1 MDADHRLKDD
11 AQDARLRA
19 LFHAAGPLSAPEDL
33 EQRVL
38 ARLSAA
44 PVRVPVDSRPLLSWK
59 AWMGALLALLG
70 LWLWT
75 ALPSTTMMPSK
86 ALPEFALPKV
96 DALLAL
102 LSTPWTW
109 MTIAT
114 GALLLLLDTVLIRPR
129 LAARSV

>member
-19 LFHAAGPLSAPEDL
+19 LFHAAGPLPAPEDL

-59 AWMGALLALLG
+59 AWVGALLALLG

-75 ALPSTTMMPSK
+75 ALPSTTMMPS
-86 ALPEFALPKV
+86 AVLPEFALPKV

-109 MTIAT
+109 MAIAT
-114 GALLLLLDTVLIRPR
+114 GALLLLLDTVLMRPR
-129 LAARSV
+129 LTARTA